1 MYGSW
6 STTIWL
12 GVVGGALLLI
22 ALGLFASP
30 LIAVLLALIVAGG
43 VVALVVIRRSR
54 SAVRAPGGSDRD
66 AVTPEGKPVPPTGRG
81 SGAPASGEG

>member
-1 MYGSW
+1 MYGSL
-6 STTIWL
+6 SATTWL
-12 GVVGGALLLI
+12 GVIVVGLLLL

-30 LIAVLLALIVAGG
+30 LIAVLLALMVAAGA
-43 VVALVVIRRSR
+43 VALVVIRRSR
-54 SAVRAPGGSDRD
+54 SVVQAPGESDRD